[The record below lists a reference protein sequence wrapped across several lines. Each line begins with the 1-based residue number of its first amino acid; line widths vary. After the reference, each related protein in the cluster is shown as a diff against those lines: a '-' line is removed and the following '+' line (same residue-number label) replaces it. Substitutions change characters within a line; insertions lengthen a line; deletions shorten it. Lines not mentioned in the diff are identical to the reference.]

1 LVKGEVEVK
10 VELRKYVDFS
20 KNYDSVT
27 PACPIKVSGK
37 RGRQTDRETGS

>member
-1 LVKGEVEVK
+1 VKGEVKVK
-10 VELRKYVDFS
+10 VELGKYVDFS

-37 RGRQTDRETGS
+37 RGRQTDRQAAE

>member
-1 LVKGEVEVK
+1 VKE
-10 VELRKYVDFS
+10 RKYVDFS

-37 RGRQTDRETGS
+37 RGRQNGGRRQGEK